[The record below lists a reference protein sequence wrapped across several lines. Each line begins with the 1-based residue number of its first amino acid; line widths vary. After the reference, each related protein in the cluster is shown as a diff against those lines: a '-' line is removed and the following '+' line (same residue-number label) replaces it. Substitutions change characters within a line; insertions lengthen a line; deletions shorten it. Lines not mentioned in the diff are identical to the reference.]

1 MENASTI
8 KLTKSLDRK
17 ITREFQ
23 KSFIRDWDKN
33 FGLILLLVILVEILF
48 VAILAWQPVSP
59 VSEKERARIEERYV
73 RLLMPDKEVF
83 PENNAGQEFL
93 ASSESTDVAAGNET
107 VSEVEEETGEEEGGG
122 EAGSG
127 SVSRRSAESRMAE
140 RRANASV
147 RREEIREEVSEK
159 GVLALLTG
167 TGSAARGLPVS
178 NPFLDGENSVRD
190 DLDQLLSKATGLKS
204 KGRSGFT
211 GTGGTV
217 RGERSQRQ
225 ATIDDVVSDLGS
237 ASSSSFSRKGKITS
251 ETTADV
257 KGVGR
262 KSIYRSQSAIHEVIY
277 SHLSAIQSC
286 YERGLRKNPSLK
298 GKVELRITVN
308 PIGHVT
314 NVEILS
320 STLNSPEVEDRILQ
334 VIGRWKDFPPIDED
348 EGDIKFRQT
357 FAFGY

>member
-1 MENASTI
+1 MENASTV

-17 ITREFQ
+17 IVREFQ

-33 FGLILLLVILVEILF
+33 FALILLLVVLVEVLF
-48 VAILAWQPVSP
+48 VTILAWQPVPP
-59 VSEKERARIEERYV
+59 VSEKERARIEERFV
-73 RLLMPDKEVF
+73 RLLMPDKDVF

-93 ASSESTDVAAGNET
+93 ASSESTGVSAGDET
-107 VSEVEEETGEEEGGG
+107 VSEVDVETVEDGGGG
-122 EAGSG
+122 EAGIG

-147 RREEIREEVSEK
+147 RREEIREEVSTK
-159 GVLALLTG
+159 GVLAQLTG
-167 TGSAARGLPVS
+167 TGSASRGLPVS
-178 NPFLDGENSVRD
+178 NPFLDGENSIRE

-211 GTGGTV
+211 GTGGTI

-237 ASSSSFSRKGKITS
+237 RSSSSFSRKGKIAS
-251 ETTADV
+251 ETAADV

-308 PIGHVT
+308 PKGHVT
-314 NVEILS
+314 NVEIIS
-320 STLNSPEVEDRILQ
+320 STLNNPEVEDRILQ
-334 VIGRWKDFPPIDED
+334 VIGRWKDFPPIDEG